1 MSKFCH
7 IFSLINYRQKLGRG
21 YYYEGNNQGW
31 GVSLTGIDFSRVS
44 FFAFIKSWKKSTKKN
59 KNEDRDWT
67 GKFLMTDDRKMTGLI
82 TKK

>member
-7 IFSLINYRQKLGRG
+7 IFSLINYREKLGRG
-21 YYYEGNNQGW
+21 YYYKGNNQGW
-31 GVSLTGIDFSRVS
+31 GVSLTGIDFSRVP
-44 FFAFIKSWKKSTKKN
+44 FFAFSKFGKKKKN

-67 GKFLMTDDRKMTGLI
+67 GKVLMTDGRKITGLI